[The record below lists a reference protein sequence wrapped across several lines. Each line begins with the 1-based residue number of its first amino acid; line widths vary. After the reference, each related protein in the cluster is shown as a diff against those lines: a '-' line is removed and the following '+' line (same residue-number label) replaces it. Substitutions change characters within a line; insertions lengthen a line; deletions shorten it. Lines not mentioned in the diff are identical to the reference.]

1 MSLLLR
7 QKGADD
13 SDVSVQ
19 VEIILSQ
26 YESTMMKTKLCAFIS
41 LRFVTF

>member
-7 QKGADD
+7 QKGTDD

-26 YESTMMKTKLCAFIS
+26 YELTMMKTKLWAFIS
-41 LRFVTF
+41 LRL